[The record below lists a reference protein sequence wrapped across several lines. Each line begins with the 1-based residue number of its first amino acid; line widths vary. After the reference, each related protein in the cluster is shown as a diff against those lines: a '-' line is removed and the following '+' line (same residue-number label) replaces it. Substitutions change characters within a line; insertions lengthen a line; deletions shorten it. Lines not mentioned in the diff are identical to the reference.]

1 MSEETDFGPALEAAE
16 ATLES
21 GTLEEVTAVLQQAIE
36 EGVAARYAEVEEARQ
51 HAEEEPSVAAD
62 RERVE
67 RELAFEQYV
76 DAIYQAGAGTT
87 HSWRG

>member
-1 MSEETDFGPALEAAE
+1 LSEETDFGPALEAAE

-51 HAEEEPSVAAD
+51 HAEEEPSVVAD

-76 DAIYQAGAGTT
+76 DAIY
-87 HSWRG
+87 